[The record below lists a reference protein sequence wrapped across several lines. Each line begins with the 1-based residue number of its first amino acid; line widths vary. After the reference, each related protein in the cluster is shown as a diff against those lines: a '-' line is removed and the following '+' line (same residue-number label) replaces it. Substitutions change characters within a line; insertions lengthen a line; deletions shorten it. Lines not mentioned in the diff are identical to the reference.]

1 MPDVENEA
9 RILERAEMLLET
21 DLWDALS
28 WDDAWRGVYPEV
40 LLPDERAKR
49 TQQQIDRIQRILSS
63 DVTELTGTDSCIYF
77 DLKTYD

>member
-9 RILERAEMLLET
+9 RMLERAEMLLET

-63 DVTELTGTDSCIYF
+63 DVTALTGTDSCIYF